1 MTLLYQLI
9 PAEGA
14 KPRGKMPQGAQQA
27 RADAE
32 CGEEDLHLGR
42 TRCKACPARPARG
55 PGAGVWSR
63 YLICETA
70 LPGRRVPTS
79 LVGSEPCSWRELCG
93 SEEAA
98 RGSAAQVGGALGAS
112 PLSIPK
118 CQATGL
124 GAEKPSPPAA
134 AAAKLPV
141 LRMFGAPPT
150 RTPKHASPG
159 PVAPLSR
166 SWVCTSR
173 ECPLT

>member
-32 CGEEDLHLGR
+32 CGEEDMHSGR

-118 CQATGL
+118 RQATGL
-124 GAEKPSPPAA
+124 GAEKPSPRP
-134 AAAKLPV
+134 LPRSC
-141 LRMFGAPPT
+141 LCSGCLEHPP
-150 RTPKHASPG
+150 RVPLNMPRQAQW
-159 PVAPLSR
+159 PLSAGAG
-166 SWVCTSR
+166 SAHLENVH
-173 ECPLT
+173 